1 MTYIPY
7 IDPDHYGNFFQID
20 DVSTPIDPAAEHFV
34 ISGYG
39 TYGAPER
46 DVEAVAVPG
55 RNGDLIFDNG
65 RFTNA
70 EVYYDIGWARG
81 FAGGYNFEQ
90 GENNL
95 APFSTSASSVT
106 LYYVTVST
114 DGNGNFTFDRAY
126 GAGGAGLI
134 PFSLPFSL
142 TRGTYFISAGGSA
155 PLTLGLVNST
165 QYASERYVIDS
176 VECSGG
182 GGYVSVPDDMTVEL
196 ALVVYDGQ
204 AFDVTISPSVVT
216 ALAARDIYSGFD
228 YFRGQLMSKSDTY
241 YKLTDSYHPGEYRMA
256 RVARIE
262 DLEIG
267 ALNDSGRCRVVFD
280 CKPQRFVERGDT
292 PKTLTNG
299 TASAVVLDTYY
310 PSFPV
315 IEIVPNAVIMPSSDV
330 TVTVTNDAV
339 INGKNVSMSAQVAW
353 GGLVAY
359 FAPAGKIEIDCGTRS
374 AIYSIDTASGVASV
388 PGGIVQTTPSFPYLV
403 PPSMGTNSVTVTVA
417 SSSQTVDV
425 SVSIKT
431 KEYVV

>member
-1 MTYIPY
+1 MSYIPY
-7 IDPDHYGNFFQID
+7 IDPDHFGNFFQID

-81 FAGGYNFEQ
+81 FAGDYNFER
-90 GENNL
+90 GESNL
-95 APFSTSASSVT
+95 APFSTSAGSDI
-106 LYYVTVST
+106 LYHVTVST
-114 DGNGNFTFDRAY
+114 DGNGNFTFERAA

-134 PFSLPFSL
+134 PFSLSFSL
-142 TRGTYFISAGGSA
+142 TRGTYFISAGVSA

-176 VECSGG
+176 VDCSNG
-182 GGYVSVPDDMTVEL
+182 GGYVSVPADMSVQL
-196 ALVVYDGQ
+196 ALVAYDGQ

-262 DLEIG
+262 ELQIG

-280 CKPQRFVERGDT
+280 CKPQRFLESGET
-292 PKTLTNG
+292 AQTLTNG
-299 TASAVVLDTYY
+299 TAEAVVLNTYY
-310 PSFPV
+310 PSYPV
-315 IEIVPNAVIMPSSDV
+315 IEITPLSALYLDYITLTNNAVIDGE
-330 TVTVTNDAV
+330 TVT
-339 INGKNVSMSAQVAW
+339 MSAKIAW

-359 FAPAGKIEIDCGTRS
+359 FRTDGKITIDCNLKN
-374 AIYSIDTASGVASV
+374 AVYELPAADLEVA
-388 PGGIVQTTPSFPYLV
+388 GGIVQTTADFPFLV
-403 PPSMGTNSVTVTVA
+403 PPNMGTNSLTVTITPT
-417 SSSQTVDV
+417 SG
-425 SVSIKT
+425 SVSADISLKT

>member
-1 MTYIPY
+1 MSYIPY

-81 FAGGYNFEQ
+81 FAGGYNFER

-95 APFSTSASSVT
+95 APFSTSAGSAI
-106 LYYVTVST
+106 LYNVTVTS
-114 DGNGNFTFDRAY
+114 DGNGNFTFERAY

-134 PFSLPFSL
+134 PFSLSFSL

-182 GGYVSVPDDMTVEL
+182 GGYVSVPADMTVEL
-196 ALVVYDGQ
+196 ALVAYDGQ

-216 ALAARDIYSGFD
+216 ATAARNIYSGFD

-262 DLEIG
+262 DLQLG
-267 ALNDSGRCRVVFD
+267 ALNDSGRCRIVFD

-299 TASAVVLDTYY
+299 TAAAVVLDTYY

-315 IEIVPNAVIMPSSDV
+315 IEITPTAVNYIDYI
-330 TVTVTNDAV
+330 TVTNDAV
-339 INGKNVSMSAQVAW
+339 INGKTVSMSATVAW
-353 GGLVAY
+353 GNLVAY
-359 FAPAGKIEIDCGTRS
+359 FVPEGKIEIDCGTRS
-374 AIYSIDTASGVASV
+374 AIYSIDMASGVNSA
-388 PGGIVQTTPSFPYLV
+388 PGGIVQTTPAFPYLV
-403 PPSMGTNSVTVTVA
+403 PPNMGTNSVTVTITPRSGSVA
-417 SSSQTVDV
+417 ADIA
-425 SVSIKT
+425 IKT
-431 KEYVV
+431 KEYVI